1 MVGLLDFFTGG
12 DPTEMAQ
19 IDPRYG
25 VPRADVRDAAVNALA
40 NISATLLAAGQPIM
54 PAQRAQIFSQLGQAA
69 SGVNTDLYNASQ
81 RRLMT
86 AQMDQRRQE
95 TDEIKRIGDLM
106 KSPDAFKAATGYD
119 LQQFGGMR
127 AQDISQALRQ
137 IRIQR
142 LGQDPLE
149 AEQRRLQVE
158 QLRRTMNEPRTV
170 EAGGALYQFNSQT
183 NRWDR
188 VTEPRP
194 QGGLE
199 GDAQATILQGMRNPE
214 LVNSPEYALAW
225 TRLYGGRTEVRN
237 GEVVQIQPSIPE
249 GVPRPSAAALRA
261 AADTAAGGGPTAS
274 GAPPTAGAPGGETR
288 TVTTPGGAQVSI
300 TSTQPRQLAPSELK
314 LKEETESN
322 LQSMRDAEGSLREA
336 LRLSPQA
343 YAGPGAALRGAAA
356 GATGFDQNSAVAT
369 RSLTSIMTEQ
379 ALSQLR
385 SIFGGNPTEGER
397 KILLDMGASA
407 NMSRAEREA
416 LLNRAIAAVQRRQTD
431 AERRLREVSS
441 GEYGRVQPGYTPPAA
456 APSAPA
462 LPPGFE
468 VIR

>member
-25 VPRADVRDAAVNALA
+25 VPKGDVRDAAINTLA

-54 PAQRAQIFSQLGQAA
+54 PAQRAQYFAQLGQAA
-69 SGVNTDLYNASQ
+69 SGANTDLYNAAQ
-81 RRLMT
+81 RRLMMSQT
-86 AQMDQRRQE
+86 EQRRQE
-95 TDEIKRIGDLM
+95 SEEIKRIGDLM
-106 KSPDAFKAATGYD
+106 QNPEAFKTATGYD

-274 GAPPTAGAPGGETR
+274 GAPPAAGGPGGETR

-343 YAGPGAALRGAAA
+343 YAGPGATLRGSLM
-356 GATGFDQNSAVAT
+356 GTTGLDQPSAVAT

-416 LLNRAIAAVQRRQTD
+416 LLNRAIDAVRRRQTD
-431 AERRLREVSS
+431 AERRLREVAS
-441 GEYGRVQPGYTPPAA
+441 GEYGRVQPNYTPPAA
-456 APSAPA
+456 APIPPPPA
-462 LPPGFE
+462 GFE
-468 VIR
+468 VLR

>member
-25 VPRADVRDAAVNALA
+25 VPKSDVRDAAVNTLA

-69 SGVNTDLYNASQ
+69 SGFNTDLYNASQ
-81 RRLMT
+81 RRLM
-86 AQMDQRRQE
+86 ASQMDARRAEGEELKQIQE
-95 TDEIKRIGDLM
+95 LM
-106 KSPDAFKAATGYD
+106 KNPEAFKARTGYD

-149 AEQRRLQVE
+149 AEQRQLQVE

-183 NRWDR
+183 QRWDR

-199 GDAQATILQGMRNPE
+199 GDAQATILQGMRNPAM
-214 LVNSPEYALAW
+214 VNTPEYAVAF
-225 TRLYGGRTEVRN
+225 TRLYGPRTEIRN
-237 GEVVQIQPSIPE
+237 GEVVTIQPEVPV
-249 GVPRPSAAALRA
+249 GVPRPSAAAA
-261 AADTAAGGGPTAS
+261 AAAAPAAPAGEAS
-274 GAPPTAGAPGGETR
+274 AAPGAPQAPPGGDTR
-288 TVTTPGGAQVSI
+288 TVTTPGGGQVSI
-300 TSTQPRQLAPSELK
+300 TSTQPRQLGAAELK

-356 GATGFDQNSAVAT
+356 GATGFDQSSAVAT

>member
-25 VPRADVRDAAVNALA
+25 VPKSDVRDAAVNTLA

-69 SGVNTDLYNASQ
+69 SGFNTDLYNASQ
-81 RRLMT
+81 RRLM
-86 AQMDQRRQE
+86 ASQMDARRAEGEELKQIQE
-95 TDEIKRIGDLM
+95 LM
-106 KSPDAFKAATGYD
+106 KNPEAFKARTGYD

-149 AEQRRLQVE
+149 AEQRQLQVE

-183 NRWDR
+183 QRWDR

-199 GDAQATILQGMRNPE
+199 GDAQATILQGMRNPAM
-214 LVNSPEYALAW
+214 VNTPEYAVAF
-225 TRLYGGRTEVRN
+225 TRLYGPRTEIRN
-237 GEVVQIQPSIPE
+237 GEVVTIQPEVPV
-249 GVPRPSAAALRA
+249 GVPRPSAAAA
-261 AADTAAGGGPTAS
+261 AAAAPAAPAGEAS
-274 GAPPTAGAPGGETR
+274 AAPGAPQAPPGGDTR
-288 TVTTPGGAQVSI
+288 TVTTPGGGQVSI
-300 TSTQPRQLAPSELK
+300 TSTQPRQLGAAELK

-356 GATGFDQNSAVAT
+356 GATGFDQSSAVAT

-416 LLNRAIAAVQRRQTD
+416 LLNRAITAVQRRQTD

-441 GEYGRVQPGYTPPAA
+441 GEYGRVQPGYTPPVA